1 LGTFLLV
8 KGVPFISQGQMTKGP
23 IPAPNGKDDQIG
35 SRRLASWYRKFGFRG
50 DALLCRT
57 PETFRPPIGPS

>member
-1 LGTFLLV
+1 
-8 KGVPFISQGQMTKGP
+8 MTKGP